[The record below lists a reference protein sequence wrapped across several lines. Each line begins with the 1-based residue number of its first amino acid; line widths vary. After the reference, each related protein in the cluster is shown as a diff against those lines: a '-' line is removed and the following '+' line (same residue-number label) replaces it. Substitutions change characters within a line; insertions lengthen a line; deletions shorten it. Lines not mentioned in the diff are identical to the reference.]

1 MKKKTRYRSSSS
13 LLLPFILAILVCCA
27 GAALNF
33 YLFYNSVNRSLTKMN
48 ESPIATITFKYKT
61 AERKF
66 MDRMVWDRLRQTSPL
81 YNGDIIR
88 TEHLSEATINFTDG
102 NIMELAEDTMVQVFV
117 NDDDSVSAELAQ
129 GSASVDSMDSKNGM
143 RLFADGTDVFIESGS
158 SVAAG
163 MDGVQVL
170 QGNVV
175 VTSDGQLVTV
185 SEGNSLA
192 LKNSGDDLHVMVSS
206 PRPSSKILYFT
217 PEDRE
222 VLFAWKMAGSVSEE
236 VNGGTSLTLQVAADR
251 NFSSPAYEEKIDCSS
266 IPSAGL
272 SGSSNVALA
281 DGIYYWR
288 IADAKGKV
296 YVQNRF
302 LFAHSLAPQLLS
314 PADETSYT
322 FRTKLPA
329 VRFIWKESAHAA
341 SYRLEVSS
349 DRNFSTHEI
358 DTRTSLNSA
367 QITTIGEGTWY
378 WRVTPFY
385 SINRIG
391 LASSS
396 EVKSFKIDRSGALEK
411 PLLLVPSEG
420 AIIDNG
426 DGASKVSFSW
436 KANREASQYTL
447 ILARNESL
455 TQDARTITVE
465 KNFHLLPK
473 EQKLDDGK
481 WYWAVKVKDQEGA
494 ESPLSDVR
502 TLFAMEGKREQ
513 HVVEPANNYGIAQNL
528 LPDMNFTWK
537 RNLPDNYVTEVQI
550 SPDINFSTLAY
561 RGQSASNV
569 LQVTNL
575 ALGKYYWRLSSSGGG
590 NTMTTQPRMFEVLDS
605 LDESFMIDPQNG
617 GKAVA
622 REGKLYTVKWAPVE
636 HADYYK
642 VEIFSQTTG
651 ESIFRDIV
659 YGTQLDLNMYSGPG
673 FVDRSNYNVEI
684 QAFSNAIPGIV
695 SRRTGRLLRASFLLA
710 KLHPVAVVAPL
721 KGSEID
727 GLEALMSPPYAKWE
741 SVDQNSYAQLVLLR
755 TDVDPPVEIMKVP
768 SDAQMAAGN
777 RVAPFAVRLAPE
789 EGLHSGTYEIIVYA
803 ETMDGIDVSS
813 TDEKYKGRFT
823 VLPVP
828 PLEDPEGL
836 RTSPEAFNRE
846 YLKKKKNK
854 RAIDFKWKPV
864 KTANDYKFSI
874 RDIDGKVVFEEF
886 LGDKTDYTLD
896 FANMDD
902 KLKTALSRGQFNWYI
917 KALRRVDSNKDG
929 VVDVIF
935 QESPDVPS
943 VLAIDIPEPKDLK
956 INPVENTYGKSK
968 K

>member
-13 LLLPFILAILVCCA
+13 LLLPFILAILVCAA

-33 YLFYNSVNRSLTKMN
+33 YFFYNNVNRSLSKMN
-48 ESPIATITFKYKT
+48 EAPIATITFKYKT

-117 NDDDSVSAELAQ
+117 NEDNSVSAQLAQ
-129 GSASVDSMDSKNGM
+129 GSASVDSMDSANGM

-158 SVAAG
+158 SVSAG
-163 MDGVQVL
+163 MDGFLVI
-170 QGNVV
+170 QGNAII
-175 VTSDGQLVTV
+175 TSDGQVV
-185 SEGNSLA
+185 NVAEGDSFA
-192 LKNSGDDLHVMVSS
+192 AKNSGENLHVMVSS

-217 PEDRE
+217 PQERD
-222 VLFAWKMAGSVSEE
+222 VLFSWRMAGSVSEAE
-236 VNGGTSLTLQVAADR
+236 NGGTSLSLQVSSDR
-251 NFSSPAYEEKIDCSS
+251 NFASSAYEEKIDCSS
-266 IPSAGL
+266 IPSNGL
-272 SGSSNVALA
+272 SGSSNVNLD

-288 IADAKGKV
+288 IVDSKGKA

-302 LFAHSLAPQLLS
+302 LLAHSYAPELLS
-314 PADETSYT
+314 PSDGNSYSY
-322 FRTKLPA
+322 RTKLPS
-329 VRFIWKESAHAA
+329 VRFIWKESAYAS

-349 DRNFSTHEI
+349 DKNFSSHQV
-358 DTRTSLNSA
+358 DTRTSLTSA
-367 QITTIGEGTWY
+367 QIGNIGEGTWY
-378 WRVTPFY
+378 CRVTPFY

-391 LASSS
+391 LAFPC
-396 EVKSFKIDRSGALEK
+396 EVKSFKIEKSGLLER
-411 PLLLVPSEG
+411 PVLHVPPDG

-426 DGASKVSFSW
+426 ETASKTSFSW
-436 KANREASQYTL
+436 KPNREASKYTL
-447 ILARNESL
+447 IIARNEAL
-455 TQDARTITVE
+455 TQDAKTVSVT
-465 KNFHLLPK
+465 KNFYLLPK
-473 EQKLDDGK
+473 EDALKDGK
-481 WYWAVKVKDQEGA
+481 WYWGVRVTDQEGS
-494 ESPLSDVR
+494 ESPISEVR
-502 TLFAMEGKREQ
+502 SLFAMQGKRDQ
-513 HVVEPANNYGIAQNL
+513 HVVEPADNYGIAQNL

-550 SPDINFSTLAY
+550 SSDVNFSTLAY
-561 RGQSASNV
+561 RGQSPNNV

-590 NTMTTQPRMFEVLDS
+590 NTMTTTPRMFEVLDS
-605 LDESFMIDPQNG
+605 LDESAMIDPKNG

-622 REGKLYTVKWAPVE
+622 REGKPYTVKWAPVE

-642 VEIFSQTTG
+642 VEIFSQATG
-651 ESIFRDIV
+651 ESVFRDIV

-673 FVDRSNYNVEI
+673 FVDRTNYNVEI

-695 SRRTGRLLRASFLLA
+695 SRRTGRLLRASFFLA
-710 KLHPVAVVAPL
+710 KLHPVAVVAPV
-721 KGSEID
+721 KGMEID
-727 GLEALMSPPYAKWE
+727 GLEVLLNPPVAKWE
-741 SVDQNSYAQLVLLR
+741 SVDENSFAQLVVTR
-755 TDVDPPVEIMKVP
+755 TDVNPPVEVMKVP
-768 SDAQMAAGN
+768 SDAQVAAGN
-777 RVAPFAVRLAPE
+777 RVAPYSVKLAPE
-789 EGLHSGTYEIIVYA
+789 EGLHSGTYEIVVYA
-803 ETMDGIDVSS
+803 ETMDGIDVSG

-828 PLEDPEGL
+828 PLDTPEGMK
-836 RTSPEAFNRE
+836 TTPEAFDRQ

-854 RAIDFKWKPV
+854 REIEFKWKPV

-874 RDIDGKVVFEEF
+874 RNEAGEVLLEKN
-886 LGDKTDYTLD
+886 LGNSTEYTLD
-896 FANMDD
+896 FITMDD
-902 KLKTALSRGQFNWYI
+902 KLKNALLRGQFTWYI

-935 QESPDVPS
+935 QESPDTPS
-943 VLAIDIPEPKDLK
+943 VLITDIPEPKDLK
-956 INPVENTYGKSK
+956 INPVENTYGKK

>member
-33 YLFYNSVNRSLTKMN
+33 YFFYKSVNRSLSKMN
-48 ESPIATITFKYKT
+48 EKPIATITFKYKT

-66 MDRMVWDRLRQTSPL
+66 LDRMVWDRLRQTSPL

-88 TEHLSEATINFTDG
+88 TEHLSEAIINFFDG

-117 NDDDSVSAELAQ
+117 NDNDSVSAQLAQ

-143 RLFADGTDVFIESGS
+143 RLFADGSDVFIESGS

-170 QGNVV
+170 QGNAV
-175 VTSDGQLVTV
+175 VTSDGQIVNV
-185 SEGNSLA
+185 GEGDALA
-192 LKNSGDDLHVMVSS
+192 LKNSGDNLHVLVSS

-217 PEDRE
+217 PSDKE
-222 VLFAWKMAGSVSEE
+222 VLFAWKMAGSVSEA
-236 VNGGTSLTLQVAADR
+236 VNGGTALKLQVSSDR
-251 NFSSPAYEEKIDCSS
+251 NFASSAYEEKIDCSS
-266 IPSAGL
+266 IPTSGL
-272 SGSSNVALA
+272 SGSSNVSLD

-288 IADAKGKV
+288 IADAKGKT

-302 LFAHSLAPQLLS
+302 LFAHSYAPELLS
-314 PADETSYT
+314 PAEDYAYT
-322 FRTKLPA
+322 FRSKLPS
-329 VRFIWKESAHAA
+329 VRFIWKESAHAS

-349 DRNFSTHEI
+349 DKNFSTHEI
-358 DTRTSLNSA
+358 DERTSLNSR
-367 QITTIGEGTWY
+367 QISTLKEGTWF

-385 SINRIG
+385 SVNRIG
-391 LASSS
+391 LAAPG
-396 EVKSFKIDRSGALEK
+396 EVKSFKIEKTGALEK
-411 PLLLVPSEG
+411 PLLLVPQNG

-426 DGASKVSFSW
+426 DAASKVSFSW
-436 KANREASQYTL
+436 KANREAAKYTL
-447 ILARNESL
+447 VIARNEAL
-455 TQDARTITVE
+455 TQEAKTITVT

-473 EQKLDDGK
+473 EEKLDDGK
-481 WYWAVKVKDQEGA
+481 WFWAVKVADSEGA
-494 ESPLSDVR
+494 ESPLSEVR
-502 TLFAMEGKREQ
+502 PFFAMKGNREQ
-513 HVVEPANNYGIAQNL
+513 HVVEPADNYGIAQNL

-537 RNLPDNYVTEVQI
+537 RNLPDYFVTEVQI
-550 SPDINFSTLAY
+550 SRDANFGSIVYT
-561 RGQSASNV
+561 GQSANNV

-605 LDESFMIDPQNG
+605 LDESAMIDPKNG

-642 VEIFSQTTG
+642 VEIFSQATG

-710 KLHPVAVVAPL
+710 KLHPVAVVSPL

-727 GLEALMSPPYAKWE
+727 GLEALMNPPYAKWE
-741 SVDQNSYAQLVLLR
+741 SVDENSYAQLVLTR
-755 TDVDPPVEIMKVP
+755 TDVDPPVEVMKVP
-768 SDAQMAAGN
+768 TDEQMAAGN
-777 RVAPFAVRLAPE
+777 RVAPFSVRLAPE
-789 EGLHSGTYEIIVYA
+789 DGLHSGTYEIVVYA
-803 ETMDGIDVSS
+803 ETLDGIDVSG

-828 PLEDPEGL
+828 PLDNPE
-836 RTSPEAFNRE
+836 RMKTSPEQFNRD
-846 YLKKKKNK
+846 YLRKKKNK
-854 RAIDFKWKPV
+854 REIEFSWKSV
-864 KTANDYKFSI
+864 KNANDYKFSI
-874 RDIDGKVVFEEF
+874 RDADGNVLVEKY
-886 LGDKTDYTLD
+886 LGDQTEYILD
-896 FANMDD
+896 FVTMDD
-902 KLKTALSRGQFNWYI
+902 KLKNALIRGQFTWCI
-917 KALRRVDSNKDG
+917 KALRRIDSNKDG
-929 VVDVIF
+929 KLDVIF

-943 VLAIDIPEPKDLK
+943 ILITDVPEPKDLK
-956 INPVENTYGKSK
+956 INPVENTYGKAK